1 MCQHFLEG
9 SINIDQLSI
18 VGVLLTCLLYD
29 LLEKHLVASY
39 PECWLQQLILSVFI
53 ELRSIGSANFSYCLL
68 TDHKMLHVVLG
79 SSCVEDVVCVNL
91 EIWDDLQEDI
101 AIALLMGVII
111 ELFLE
116 QSEDVL
122 MESPNFDN

>member
-1 MCQHFLEG
+1 
-9 SINIDQLSI
+9 
-18 VGVLLTCLLYD
+18 
-29 LLEKHLVASY
+29 
-39 PECWLQQLILSVFI
+39 
-53 ELRSIGSANFSYCLL
+53 
-68 TDHKMLHVVLG
+68 MLHVVLG